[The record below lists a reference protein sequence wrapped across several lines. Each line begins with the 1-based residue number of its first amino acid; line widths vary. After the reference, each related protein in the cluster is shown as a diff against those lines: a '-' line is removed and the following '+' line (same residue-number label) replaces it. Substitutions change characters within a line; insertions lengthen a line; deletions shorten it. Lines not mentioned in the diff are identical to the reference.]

1 MAVNVNEVYRTVL
14 IILNKE
20 QRGYMTPEEFNK
32 IGSQVQKEIFERYFE
47 DLNQLIRV
55 PQTDLDYSDRIES
68 LDEKMSIFKTETQAV
83 YNSTDKKFTLP
94 PLTHIIGSVT
104 HERKTSGTNYE
115 LPTQIQRVGRTDFFN
130 LRKSPMLTPSDMY
143 PIYLLEENKISVYP
157 SSLTVDAELDPP
169 SNKIMVQYIKKP
181 KDPIWGY
188 VIGGAGQFIYDSSD
202 YSNDKLLA
210 GTNLIIDSSG
220 PAVQGATIGI
230 YNNVTFTSSNTS
242 GSGLTINATI
252 TSSTEG
258 TFEIVGSPTGFSIG
272 DTFTIDDDQ
281 LGTNSTGPKLV
292 ITNINIAPPSG
303 SINFELHNSEFVE
316 LVLNILLYAGIIIRD
331 PQVVQ
336 AAAGQLQADRQN
348 QKQ

>member
-115 LPTQIQRVGRTDFFN
+115 LPTQLQRRQNMRKG
-130 LRKSPMLTPSDMY
+130 LRK
-143 PIYLLEENKISVYP
+143 
-157 SSLTVDAELDPP
+157 
-169 SNKIMVQYIKKP
+169 
-181 KDPIWGY
+181 
-188 VIGGAGQFIYDSSD
+188 
-202 YSNDKLLA
+202 
-210 GTNLIIDSSG
+210 
-220 PAVQGATIGI
+220 
-230 YNNVTFTSSNTS
+230 NV
-242 GSGLTINATI
+242 
-252 TSSTEG
+252 
-258 TFEIVGSPTGFSIG
+258 
-272 DTFTIDDDQ
+272 
-281 LGTNSTGPKLV
+281 LV
-292 ITNINIAPPSG
+292 
-303 SINFELHNSEFVE
+303 
-316 LVLNILLYAGIIIRD
+316 RR
-331 PQVVQ
+331 
-336 AAAGQLQADRQN
+336 RQN
-348 QKQ
+348 EIPQTRYDVLIRTPLDRRQHASRMVLRNPKRR